1 MRALV
6 RAAAILF
13 GALLYMAA
21 APAQQNAMLPDAEF
35 IRLSERVL
43 ELMGS
48 TRVSI
53 PELARAGEPLAENA
67 RQALATLRANGPR
80 DSTLVRVFLVNL
92 RGYLALA
99 DAVPKPY
106 PFPEEARSQFAELR
120 DAHDRLDSHF
130 SALLALKEAQ
140 LKDPDRDA
148 LQRYA
153 EANLKIGAPRPGVQ
167 RVVFLGDSITDFW
180 RLNEYFPPERDF
192 VNRGISGQ
200 ITGQMLGRM
209 KADVIDLKPALV
221 LVLAGTNDIAR
232 GVPVKTIEDNLTM
245 IADLAAANKIKP
257 LFASLLPVS
266 DYHKA
271 DDPLYERSKRR
282 PPETIRAVNDWL
294 RKFCRDRNLPYVDYY
309 AQLVDA
315 SGFLK
320 ADASDDGLHPNSKG
334 YRLMAPVVQAVLDKL
349 LQPAP
354 APKKRRFPL
363 FGGQ

>member
-1 MRALV
+1 
-6 RAAAILF
+6 
-13 GALLYMAA
+13 
-21 APAQQNAMLPDAEF
+21 
-35 IRLSERVL
+35 
-43 ELMGS
+43 
-48 TRVSI
+48 
-53 PELARAGEPLAENA
+53 
-67 RQALATLRANGPR
+67 
-80 DSTLVRVFLVNL
+80 
-92 RGYLALA
+92 
-99 DAVPKPY
+99 
-106 PFPEEARSQFAELR
+106 
-120 DAHDRLDSHF
+120 
-130 SALLALKEAQ
+130 LKEAQ
-140 LKDPDRDA
+140 LRDPDRDA

-153 EANLKIGAPRPGVQ
+153 EANLKIGAPQPGAQ

-221 LVLAGTNDIAR
+221 LVLAGTNDIGR
-232 GVPVKTIEDNLTM
+232 GVPVKTIQD
-245 IADLAAANKIKP
+245 KP

-271 DDPLYERSKRR
+271 EDPLYERSKRR

-309 AQLVDA
+309 AQLADA

-320 ADASDDGLHPNSKG
+320 TDASDDGLHPNSKG
-334 YRLMAPVVQAVLDKL
+334 YRLMAPVVQGVLDKL
-349 LQPAP
+349 LQPPP